1 MIDIVLS
8 KRAKI
13 VEAIL
18 QQIRKVETV
27 DAAWIWRTIAKDPL
41 LSMPKVYTP
50 AVSVFDFQEQTR
62 EDVKPSGEIAAK
74 RLFVLVEFWAEKA
87 LNQNSS
93 EVLDMVLAKIQKWVF
108 ADPTCGGLAQS
119 ITEAGSKHKVES
131 KDQVLLMGEVVFV
144 VNYIL
149 HQRDPFQAP

>member
-1 MIDIVLS
+1 VITVVLS

-13 VEAIL
+13 VEAIMA
-18 QQIRKVETV
+18 QVRKVETV
-27 DAAWIWRTIAKDPL
+27 DAAWKWRTIAKDPL
-41 LSMPKVYTP
+41 LSMPNVYTP

-62 EDVKPSGEIAAK
+62 EDVKPSVEIAAK
-74 RLFVLVEFWAEKA
+74 RLFVLVEFWVEKA
-87 LNQNSS
+87 NDQNSS
-93 EVLDMVLAKIQKWVF
+93 EVLDTVLAKIQKWVF

-131 KDQVLLMGEVVFV
+131 KEQVLLMGEVVFI

-149 HQRDPFQAP
+149 QQKDPFQAP